1 MKPSTVL
8 ASALVAA
15 ALSASPDASAQD
27 DAPAVSLDGEE
38 TNTARL
44 AAGISLLGAGGLAA
58 AGGTISYFVFSAR
71 NGERCDDAGC
81 VDTHKNAKTAS
92 ILSMVLGGAG
102 IAVGIP
108 LVVTADGEGFG
119 LGKRRRRTAWV
130 PEVRVGLGGGTA
142 TWEF

>member
-1 MKPSTVL
+1 MKLSTVL
-8 ASALVAA
+8 GSAALAA
-15 ALSASPDASAQD
+15 ALLASPDAAAQE
-27 DAPAVSLDGEE
+27 DAPFVELDGEE

-58 AGGTISYFVFSAR
+58 AGGTISYFAFSAS

-81 VDTHKNAKTAS
+81 IDTHKNAKAAS

-108 LVVTADGEGFG
+108 LVITADGEGFG

-130 PEVRVGLGGGTA
+130 PDVRVGLGGGTA

>member
-1 MKPSTVL
+1 MKLSTVL
-8 ASALVAA
+8 GSALLAASFLASPHVAA
-15 ALSASPDASAQD
+15 QE
-27 DAPAVSLDGEE
+27 DAPAVELDGE
-38 TNTARL
+38 TTDTARL

-58 AGGTISYFVFSAR
+58 AGGTISYFAFSAQS
-71 NGERCDDAGC
+71 GERCDDAGC

-108 LVVTADGEGFG
+108 LVVTADGDGFG
-119 LGKRRRRTAWV
+119 LGKRRRRTDWV
-130 PEVRVGLGGGTA
+130 PDVRVGLGGGTA